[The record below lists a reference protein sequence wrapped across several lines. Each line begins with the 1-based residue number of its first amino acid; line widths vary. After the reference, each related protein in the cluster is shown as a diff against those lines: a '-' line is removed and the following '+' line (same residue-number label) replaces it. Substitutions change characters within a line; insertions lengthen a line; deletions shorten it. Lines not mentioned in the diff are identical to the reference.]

1 MKEVWGTSEELF
13 CRQCLPKDLE
23 ILHRIIEWLVY
34 ESNQQQTTACS
45 LKSCTEKSPFCPTW
59 MDCQMYGA
67 FEVDQDQAL
76 GAEKVFVLD
85 IPGSFPFVL

>member
-1 MKEVWGTSEELF
+1 
-13 CRQCLPKDLE
+13 
-23 ILHRIIEWLVY
+23 
-34 ESNQQQTTACS
+34 
-45 LKSCTEKSPFCPTW
+45 